1 MITKKEAADFGR
13 SIGMTIRWD
22 ADWDEFCVYPKG
34 TGKDHP
40 CAYFTNC
47 VEDAVQTAKVMVE
60 NGILER
66 A

>member
-1 MITKKEAADFGR
+1 MNKKQAAEYGR

-22 ADWDEFCVYPKG
+22 SEYEEFAVYPIG
-34 TGKDHP
+34 SGKSDP
-40 CAYFTNC
+40 SAYFTTD
-47 VEDAVQTAKVMVE
+47 VDDAVQTAKVMVE